1 MKKFWLGLTALMVSM
16 TLFAERVSL
25 DDAALVANHF
35 MNAAS
40 ANNAKK
46 AAPAKKMVR
55 KASAPEDLFYLYEN
69 ENGEGWVIVSANDA
83 MRPILAYSETGH
95 FRTDNMPSNI
105 KNWLGKYNTF
115 TRRIEADGVEA
126 SEEAQNQWKALRK
139 GARTATA
146 AVVVGP
152 LIQTTWDQDAPYWNL
167 CPGSG
172 NSKAYT
178 GCVATAMAQVMKYWE
193 WPVQGT
199 GSHSYRPLDPNEPYQ
214 TDEDGNYV
222 VDQYN
227 QLIPNYSSY
236 SQQTVNF
243 ANTTYDWD
251 NMLNSYSGSAT
262 TAQKNAVATLMYH
275 AGVGVEM
282 MYGDANAGGS
292 GAQTANYGIYETA
305 EWPCAQNALHEFFG
319 YKMDSI
325 VSYIRAG
332 YEENGYT
339 YYDAWS
345 DADWKAMLKA
355 ELNKNR
361 PIMYAGAGPTIY
373 DGGHSFICDGYRSDD
388 YFHFNWGWSGSGDG
402 YYLLDNLCPP
412 KGGIGGGSYDFNYDQ
427 DVIIGIVPDR
437 ADLPPVTIT
446 WSVNGETS
454 TTEVVPGKT
463 AVPAVTPESCQ
474 NGKVFV
480 GWTEQSNVSGTAPAD
495 LFTTGKVINEATT
508 FYAVFATAEE
518 GGSAP
523 TNDYQKITSTT
534 ELENGNYIVV
544 GYYNSNYFAMKN
556 QLTSNG
562 FYIDQQQVSPAS
574 SGMITTTDGNI
585 IWQIALNNNTLSF
598 YNVSEG
604 KYVHI
609 YKNGNYTNAGFTTS
623 ASDNI
628 HFSYTVNNGS
638 WDFVNTAIT
647 GKNHLEYYGSK
658 SDFTAYTS
666 AGDPIYLYKQQVGPS
681 ITYSDYT
688 TVLNCGTTAI
698 VNQVVAVKAVKVL
711 ENEQIVILRDNKKYS
726 IIGQQ
731 IQ

>member
-1 MKKFWLGLTALMVSM
+1 MKKFWLGLTALMVSV

-105 KNWLGKYNTF
+105 ENWLGKYNTF
-115 TRRIEADGVEA
+115 TRQIETDGVEA

-199 GSHSYRPLDPNEPYQ
+199 GSRSYQPLDPNSETGAISQRY
-214 TDEDGNYV
+214 G
-222 VDQYN
+222 
-227 QLIPNYSSY
+227 
-236 SQQTVNF
+236 QQTANF
-243 ANTTYDWD
+243 GATTYDWAH
-251 NMLNSYSGSAT
+251 MKNSYSGSYNETEAT
-262 TAQKNAVATLMYH
+262 AVATLMYH
-275 AGVGVEM
+275 CGVATDM
-282 MYGDANAGGS
+282 MYGNSSDGGS
-292 GAQTANYGIYETA
+292 GTMTVNYGDWDWEDS
-305 EWPCAQNALHEFFG
+305 EGDCAQNALYRFFG
-319 YKMDSI
+319 YKQPT
-325 VSYIRAG
+325 G
-332 YEENGYT
+332 YLRNGYSYYGTT
-339 YYDAWS
+339 YYEAWS
-345 DADWKAMLKA
+345 DADWTAMIKA
-355 ELNKNR
+355 ELDLHR
-361 PIMYAGAGPTIY
+361 PIMYGGGNAQSG
-373 DGGHSFICDGYRSDD
+373 GGHSFICDGYRSDD
-388 YFHFNWGWSGSGDG
+388 YFHFNWGWSGSNDG
-402 YYLLDNLCPP
+402 YFLLSNLVPGS
-412 KGGIGGGSYDFNYDQ
+412 GGAGGGGYNFTPDQ

-437 ADLPPVTIT
+437 ADLPPVTVT

-454 TTEVVPGKT
+454 TTEVVPGYM
-463 AVPAVTPESCQ
+463 AVPAVTPEGCP

-495 LFTTGKVINEATT
+495 LFTEGKVVNDTT
-508 FYAVFATAEE
+508 IFYAVFATAEE

-523 TNDYQKITSTT
+523 TNDYKKITSTT
-534 ELENGNYIVV
+534 ELEDGNYIVV
-544 GYYNSNYFAMKN
+544 GSFNSNYYAMKN

-562 FYIDQQQVSPAS
+562 YYIDQQQVSPAS

-585 IWQIALNNNTLSF
+585 IWQIALQNNTLSF
-598 YNVSEG
+598 YNVSAG

-609 YKNGNYTNAGFTTS
+609 YQNGQYTNAGFTTS
-623 ASDNI
+623 ANDNI
-628 HFSYTVNNGS
+628 HFSYTVSNGS

-647 GKNHLEYYGSK
+647 VKNHLEYYGSK
-658 SDFTAYTS
+658 SDFTAYSS

-681 ITYSDYT
+681 TTYSDYT

-698 VNQVVAVKAVKVL
+698 EHQVVTPKAIKVM
-711 ENEQIVILRDNKKYS
+711 ENGQIVIIRDNKKYS
-726 IIGQQ
+726 IFGQQ